1 MRLDKAIFDK
11 KLAQSRS
18 RAEMLILSGAVKVNG
33 RVITKP
39 AHNVEDDDDIFVEDI
54 AYVGRGGLKLE
65 GALDEFNLDV
75 NGLVALDIGA
85 STGGFTQCL
94 LMRGAKKVYAI
105 DVGHGQ
111 MASEL
116 ANDARVELFED
127 TNARDIYL
135 QMFSQKPDIAV
146 MDVSFISQ
154 TALYE
159 ALFTCVDCVVALV
172 KPQFELEK
180 KFLTKKGIVKDKKL
194 YPLVF
199 KKIEQA
205 AQNFGMQIE
214 KTCVSSIL
222 GGDGNKEFFV
232 LLTKGN
238 NVFDVEKFFKGE
250 QK

>member
-1 MRLDKAIFDK
+1 MRLDKAIFER

-33 RVITKP
+33 NVSTKP
-39 AHNVEDDDDIFVEDI
+39 SQNVEENDKIEVEDI

-65 GALDEFNLDV
+65 GALDTFELDV
-75 NGLVALDIGA
+75 QDLVALDVGA

-94 LMRGAKKVYAI
+94 LKKGVKKVFAV

-111 MASEL
+111 MAEEIS
-116 ANDARVELFED
+116 NDERVELFED
-127 TNARDIYL
+127 TNAKDIFP
-135 QMFSQKPDIAV
+135 QMFDQKIDIAV

-154 TALYE
+154 TALYP
-159 ALFTCVDCVVALV
+159 ALFLCVSQAVILV

-180 KFLTKKGIVKDKKL
+180 KFLTKKGIVKDKRL

-199 KKIEQA
+199 KKIQA
-205 AQNFGMQIE
+205 EANKNGMQIE
-214 KTCVSSIL
+214 KACASSIL

-232 LLTKGN
+232 LLTRGTKE
-238 NVFDVEKFFKGE
+238 FDVDKFFKEG
-250 QK
+250 KI

>member
-1 MRLDKAIFDK
+1 MRLDKAIFNK

-18 RAEMLILSGAVKVNG
+18 RAEMLIESGAVRVNG
-33 RVITKP
+33 KVVTKP
-39 AHNVEDDDDIFVEDI
+39 SQDIKENDVIEVEDI

-65 GALDEFNLDV
+65 GALDEFEINV
-75 NGLVALDIGA
+75 SGLVALDIGA

-94 LMRGAKKVYAI
+94 LKRGAKKVFAI

-111 MASEL
+111 MASEI
-116 ANDARVELFED
+116 AQDDRVELFED
-127 TNARDIYL
+127 TNARAIYL
-135 QMFSQKPDIAV
+135 EMFSKKPDIAV

-154 TALYE
+154 TVLYQ
-159 ALFTCVDCVVALV
+159 ALFACADCVVALV

-180 KFLTKKGIVKDKKL
+180 KFLAKKGIVKDKKL
-194 YPLVF
+194 YQIVF
-199 KKIEQA
+199 QKIQNA
-205 AQNFGMQIE
+205 AKNYGMQIE
-214 KTCVSSIL
+214 KACISPIL

-238 NVFDVEKFFKGE
+238 NTFDIESFFKRE

>member
-11 KLAQSRS
+11 KLTQSRS

-33 RVITKP
+33 KVITKP
-39 AHNVEDDDDIFVEDI
+39 SQNVIETDVIEVEDI

-65 GALDEFNLDV
+65 GAIEAFDIDV
-75 NGLVALDIGA
+75 CGLVALDVGA

-94 LMRGAKKVYAI
+94 LKKGAKKVYAL

-111 MASEL
+111 MAEEI
-116 ANDARVELFED
+116 ANDNRVVLFED
-127 TNARDIYL
+127 TNAKDIYPK
-135 QMFSQKPDIAV
+135 MFDQKLDIAV

-154 TALYE
+154 TALYP
-159 ALFTCVDCVVALV
+159 ALFSCVDRAITLV

-199 KKIEQA
+199 KKIQA
-205 AQNFGMQIE
+205 EANKYGFQIE
-214 KTCVSSIL
+214 KACVSSIL

-232 LLTKGN
+232 LLTKGTN
-238 NVFDVEKFFKGE
+238 YFDIEKFFKEG
-250 QK
+250 Q

>member
-1 MRLDKAIFDK
+1 MRLDKAIFVQ

-33 RVITKP
+33 KVITKP
-39 AHNVEDDDDIFVEDI
+39 SFNVEDSDGIEVEDI

-65 GALDEFNLDV
+65 GALDEFELSV

-94 LMRGAKKVYAI
+94 LKRGAKKVFAI

-111 MASEL
+111 MAREIAS
-116 ANDARVELFED
+116 DSRVELFED
-127 TNARDIYL
+127 TNARDIFL
-135 QMFSQKPDIAV
+135 AMFSQKPNIAV

-154 TALYE
+154 TVLYE
-159 ALFTCVDCVVALV
+159 ALFACVDCVVALV

-194 YPLVF
+194 YPLVL
-199 KKIEQA
+199 KKIEESA
-205 AQNFGMQIE
+205 KKYGMQIE
-214 KTCVSSIL
+214 KACVSSIL

-238 NVFDVEKFFKGE
+238 NTFEIEKFLKGE